1 MAPPYLTTIISAE
14 KITINNH
21 QKQIKSQNKSIMNS
35 TQTLQQMHGLRLQG
49 MYQAYRSQLELP
61 MNQQLESHELI
72 AHLTQSEELNR
83 ANEKT
88 AYYLK
93 LAKLR
98 LPATLEQI
106 ECGASRNL
114 SKQQLA
120 TLAEGLYLSNGENIL
135 ITGAT
140 GCGKS
145 FMACALGHQACLQGY
160 KTTYLNMN
168 RLIEKVTLS
177 KLDGSYIKL
186 LNHLEKQTLII
197 LDDFGLQPL
206 SQEIRLTLLQLLE
219 DRYGKKSIIITSQL
233 PIAKWYEYIND
244 PTLADAIMDRLTAN
258 ANRIELKGESRRRK
272 KSGNS

>member
-1 MAPPYLTTIISAE
+1 
-14 KITINNH
+14 
-21 QKQIKSQNKSIMNS
+21 MNTS
-35 TQTLQQMHGLRLQG
+35 QTLQQMQQLRLQG
-49 MYQAYRSQLELP
+49 MYFAYRSQLELP
-61 MNQQLESHELI
+61 MDQQLEGHDLV
-72 AHLTQSEELNR
+72 AHLIQSEELNR

-93 LAKLR
+93 LAKFR
-98 LPATLEQI
+98 LAASVDQI
-106 ECGASRNL
+106 DCNTARNL
-114 SKQQLA
+114 TRQQLA
-120 TLAEGLYLSNGENIL
+120 VLAEGRYLQQGENIL

-145 FMACALGHQACLQGY
+145 FLACALGHQSCLLGH

-168 RLIEKVTLS
+168 RLIEKVSLS

-186 LNHLEKQTLII
+186 LNHLERQTLII

-219 DRYGKKSIIITSQL
+219 DRYGKKSIIVTSQL
-233 PIAKWYEYIND
+233 PVSKWYEYINE

-258 ANRIELKGESRRRK
+258 AIRIELLIKLL
-272 KSGNS
+272 NSTHL

>member
-1 MAPPYLTTIISAE
+1 M
-14 KITINNH
+14 
-21 QKQIKSQNKSIMNS
+21 
-35 TQTLQQMHGLRLQG
+35 QQLRLQG
-49 MYQAYRSQLELP
+49 MHHAYRSQLELP
-61 MNQQLESHELI
+61 MNQQLEGHDLI
-72 AHLTQSEELNR
+72 AYLLQSEELSR

-98 LPATLEQI
+98 LQATVEQI
-106 ECGASRNL
+106 ECSASRNL
-114 SKQQLA
+114 TKQQLA
-120 TLAEGLYLSNGENIL
+120 VLSEGRYLQEGENIL

-145 FMACALGHQACLQGY
+145 FLACALGHQACLQGY
-160 KTTYLNMN
+160 KTAYLNMN

-186 LNHLEKQTLII
+186 LNHLERQTLII

-206 SQEIRLTLLQLLE
+206 TQEIRLTLLQLLE

-233 PIAKWYEYIND
+233 PVSKWYEHIND

-258 ANRIELKGESRRRK
+258 AHRIELKGESMRRK
-272 KSGNS
+272 KSKTS

>member
-1 MAPPYLTTIISAE
+1 
-14 KITINNH
+14 
-21 QKQIKSQNKSIMNS
+21 MNT
-35 TQTLQQMHGLRLQG
+35 TQTLQQLQQLRLQG
-49 MYQAYRSQLELP
+49 MHHAYRSQLELP
-61 MNQQLESHELI
+61 LNQQLETHDLV
-72 AHLTQSEELNR
+72 AHLTQAEELNR

-88 AYYLK
+88 AWYLK

-98 LPATLEQI
+98 LPATVEQI
-106 ECGASRNL
+106 ECSPARNL

-120 TLAEGLYLSNGENIL
+120 ALTEGRYLQHGENIL

-145 FMACALGHQACLQGY
+145 YLACALGHQACLQGY

-177 KLDGSYIKL
+177 KLDGSYIKM

-206 SQEIRLTLLQLLE
+206 TQEIRLTLLQLLE

-233 PIAKWYEYIND
+233 PVAKWYEYIND
-244 PTLADAIMDRLTAN
+244 PTLADAIMDRMTAN
-258 ANRIELKGESRRRK
+258 ASRIELKGESLRRK
-272 KSGNS
+272 KTKTNQ

>member
-1 MAPPYLTTIISAE
+1 
-14 KITINNH
+14 
-21 QKQIKSQNKSIMNS
+21 MNTS
-35 TQTLQQMHGLRLQG
+35 QTLQQMQQLRLQG
-49 MYQAYRSQLELP
+49 MYFAYRSQLELP
-61 MNQQLESHELI
+61 MDQQLEGHDLV
-72 AHLTQSEELNR
+72 AHLIQSEELNR

-93 LAKLR
+93 LAKFR
-98 LPATLEQI
+98 LAASVDQI
-106 ECGASRNL
+106 DCNTARNL
-114 SKQQLA
+114 TRQQLA
-120 TLAEGLYLSNGENIL
+120 VLAEGRYLQQGENIL

-145 FMACALGHQACLQGY
+145 FLACALGHQSCLLGH

-168 RLIEKVTLS
+168 RLIEKVSLS

-186 LNHLEKQTLII
+186 LNHLERQTLII

-219 DRYGKKSIIITSQL
+219 DRYGKKRIIVTSQL
-233 PIAKWYEYIND
+233 PVSKWYEYINE

-258 ANRIELKGESRRRK
+258 AIRIELMGESLRRK
-272 KSGNS
+272 NNKSAQ

>member
-1 MAPPYLTTIISAE
+1 
-14 KITINNH
+14 
-21 QKQIKSQNKSIMNS
+21 MNT
-35 TQTLQQMHGLRLQG
+35 TQTLEQMQGLRLSG
-49 MYQAYRSQLELP
+49 MYHAYKSQLELP
-61 MNQQLESHELI
+61 LNQQLEGHELI
-72 AHLTQSEELNR
+72 AHLLQSEQINR
-83 ANEKT
+83 CNEKT

-98 LPATLEQI
+98 LPATLEQV

-120 TLAEGLYLSNGENIL
+120 TLAEGLYLGNGENIL
-135 ITGAT
+135 LTGAT

-145 FMACALGHQACLQGY
+145 FLACALGHQACMQGY

-219 DRYGKKSIIITSQL
+219 DRYGKKSLIITSQL
-233 PIAKWYEYIND
+233 PVAKWYEYIND
-244 PTLADAIMDRLTAN
+244 PTLADAMMDRLTAN
-258 ANRIELKGESRRRK
+258 ASRIELKGESRRRK
-272 KSGNS
+272 KTNNS

>member
-1 MAPPYLTTIISAE
+1 
-14 KITINNH
+14 
-21 QKQIKSQNKSIMNS
+21 MNT
-35 TQTLQQMHGLRLQG
+35 TQTLQQLQQLRLQG
-49 MYQAYRSQLELP
+49 MHHAYRSQLELP
-61 MNQQLESHELI
+61 LNQQLETHDLV
-72 AHLTQSEELNR
+72 AHLTQAEELNR

-98 LPATLEQI
+98 LPATVEQI
-106 ECGASRNL
+106 ECSPTRNL

-120 TLAEGLYLSNGENIL
+120 ALTEGRYLQHGENIL

-145 FMACALGHQACLQGY
+145 YLACALGHQACLQGY

-177 KLDGSYIKL
+177 KLDGSYIKM

-206 SQEIRLTLLQLLE
+206 TQEIRLTLLQLLE

-233 PIAKWYEYIND
+233 PVAKWYEYIND
-244 PTLADAIMDRLTAN
+244 PTLADAIMDRMTAN
-258 ANRIELKGESRRRK
+258 ANRIELKGESLRRK
-272 KSGNS
+272 KAKTNQ